1 MPPVV
6 VPVRTVQEAVAAVD
20 LPPLDADA
28 ANVFSRIERILQDHV
43 GRTQNPGRSANRIRL
58 CRHAA
63 GPGQQQQVLRRV
75 YEVNIWMW
83 RYSRPPRMVSIA
95 MEERIRAGRLSES
108 RIRAAETRKRRS
120 EAAAAAGAA
129 EGGGGLD

>member
-1 MPPVV
+1 MSVGIK
-6 VPVRTVQEAVAAVD
+6 TKDDQQIGHAS
-20 LPPLDADA
+20 ADTQQDQG
-28 ANVFSRIERILQDHV
+28 NSSRL
-43 GRTQNPGRSANRIRL
+43 
-58 CRHAA
+58 
-63 GPGQQQQVLRRV
+63 

-83 RYSRPPRMVSIA
+83 RYSRAPRMVSIA
-95 MEERIRAGRLSES
+95 EEERIRAEQLSES